1 LSQTTSILIVA
12 GLIAASLVAG
22 IGVGLV
28 ASQEGG
34 FGGGAPVTQTG
45 GNSST
50 PYVLT
55 MILTTGNLFNAT
67 TGDQPAFYVVG
78 PNGLESSAN
87 ITLPANHLIELVIS
101 NYDNGSATLSS
112 PQYANVTGTV
122 SATGTASGT
131 EMVFN
136 NTNINST
143 ATSNNISLGGSLTTS
158 SLPAGDISHT
168 FTVPALN
175 LNVPLETSS
184 TTVAYFMTG
193 ADGSLTWLCEAACGS
208 GPNGTSGA
216 MVTPGWMTG
225 VLTVG

>member
-1 LSQTTSILIVA
+1 MLA
-12 GLIAASLVAG
+12 GV
-22 IGVGLV
+22 GVGLV
-28 ASQEGG
+28 ASEKGG
-34 FGGGAPVTQTG
+34 FNGGAAVTTTG
-45 GNSST
+45 GNSSS

-55 MILTTGNLFNAT
+55 MIVTTNNLFNAT
-67 TGDQPAFYVVG
+67 TGDQPAFFVVG
-78 PNGLESSAN
+78 PSGLESSAN
-87 ITLPANHLIELVIS
+87 ITLPAHSLIELVIT

-112 PQYANVTGTV
+112 PQYASVTGTV
-122 SATGTASGT
+122 SATGAVSNT
-131 EMVFN
+131 EMVYN

-143 ATSNNISLGGSLTTS
+143 AASNNIHLQGSLTAS

-184 TTVAYFMTG
+184 TIVAYFMTG
-193 ADGSLTWLCEAACGS
+193 SDGSLTWLCEAACGS